1 MAARELL
8 VIEHE
13 QTNLSLFEN
22 YFSAAGF
29 RVRSAVSEDEA
40 LDILSAS
47 SFDVVLCELSAPKI
61 NGLIVLREL
70 QRALLHR
77 RSVIIFL
84 TSKNDVWS
92 RTACLRLGADDVIIK
107 PIHAREIV
115 ARVEMLWRRRE
126 RCRASLDPS
135 STFGRLEDHSVIDL
149 IESMGIERRSGLLQ
163 LVNEN
168 GSTGRLAFRD
178 GCLIA
183 AETGSLYAE
192 EAVFK
197 MMSWRNGVYTM
208 SFGRVNTEDEMSL
221 SNMGILFQ
229 GVKRMDLRNE
239 LLKQLPAL
247 DSVVI
252 ITTNFRQ
259 IVAQKDTNPELRE
272 FLTLFDGERTLGRI
286 IDECRENEIVAL
298 KRIVKLYKLGFL
310 HVLKDFGSESEP
322 ETDTV
327 EEEDLTPSI
336 LLPEPAEEDEIFPR
350 ANRIPFARPSVSM
363 HEKESAE
370 DFPASSETTEPKM
383 IRAEQLGTI
392 LVIGSNEDKAR
403 QVVEAMTQKSLQTER
418 VGKLDFRY
426 STLNS
431 ANGSYL
437 TVFCLSTDKELTP
450 LVDYAAKDLAG
461 IILAL
466 DKDSTRWDYYRYL
479 LNALHRI
486 TKAPIHVLFYASSG
500 KSVEFDQVRK
510 LLDAPAWV
518 EVHVQS
524 TFEPAALQRL
534 LFVLLKKRRPDAA
547 AFVNQ

>member
-22 YFSAAGF
+22 YFNEAGF
-29 RVRSAVSEDEA
+29 RVRSAVSEEEA

-47 SFDVVLCELSAPKI
+47 SFDAVLCELSAPRI
-61 NGLIVLREL
+61 DGLTVLREL
-70 QRALLHR
+70 QRSLLHR
-77 RSVIIFL
+77 RCIIVFL
-84 TSKNDVWS
+84 TSKSDVWS
-92 RTACLRLGADDVIIK
+92 RTACLRLGADDVIVK

-115 ARVEMLWRRRE
+115 ARVGMLWRRRG
-126 RCRASLDPS
+126 RCRASSDS
-135 STFGRLEDHSVIDL
+135 SPVFGRLEDHSVTDL
-149 IESMGIERRSGLLQ
+149 IESIGIERRSGLLQ

-168 GSTGRLAFRD
+168 GFTGCMAYRD

-197 MMSWRNGVYTM
+197 MMSWRTGIYKI
-208 SFGRVNTEDEMSL
+208 SFGRINTEDEMSL

-239 LLKQLPAL
+239 LLKQLPSL

-286 IDECRENEIVAL
+286 IDECRENEIVTL

-310 HVLKDFGSESEP
+310 HVLKDFGGESEP
-322 ETDTV
+322 E
-327 EEEDLTPSI
+327 S
-336 LLPEPAEEDEIFPR
+336 EPAEEEELSPFSFLPEEAEEEEIFPR
-350 ANRIPFARPSVSM
+350 AKGIPFSRPSVTM
-363 HEKESAE
+363 HEDESAK
-370 DFPASSETTEPKM
+370 DFPASSETTEPTM

-392 LVIGSNEDKAR
+392 LVIGSNEEKAR
-403 QVVEAMTQKSLQTER
+403 QVVEAMTQKTLQTER

-479 LNALHRI
+479 INALHRI
-486 TKAPIHVLFYASSG
+486 TKAPIHVLFYASAG

-510 LLDAPAWV
+510 LLNAPAWV

-524 TFEPAALQRL
+524 TFEPTALQRL